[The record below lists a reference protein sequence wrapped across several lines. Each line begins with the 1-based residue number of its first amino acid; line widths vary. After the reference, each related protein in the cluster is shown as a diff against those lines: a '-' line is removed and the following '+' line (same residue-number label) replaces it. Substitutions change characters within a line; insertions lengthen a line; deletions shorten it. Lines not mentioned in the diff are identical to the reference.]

1 MKKDLL
7 IVGFIMIAML
17 LIFIYGRYDPE
28 ECGIYPKCPFYVLT
42 GLKCPGC
49 GSQRVIHSLL
59 NFDFQKAFEYNAFLV
74 CMLPVVLVCS
84 TVQIFR
90 RKYPRAYN
98 VLCSMWVVLGLLLVT
113 ILWWIIRNI

>member
-1 MKKDLL
+1 MTRKLF
-7 IVGFIMIAML
+7 IVLVVVIAML

-28 ECGIYPKCPFYVLT
+28 EWGLYPRCPFYVLT

-59 NFDFQKAFEYNAFLV
+59 NFEFQKAFEYNAFLV
-74 CMLPVVLVCS
+74 CMLPVILMWS
-84 TVQIFR
+84 IVQIFR
-90 RKYPRAYN
+90 FRYPRVYN
-98 VLCSMWVVLGLLLVT
+98 VLCGTRVIIGMLLMT